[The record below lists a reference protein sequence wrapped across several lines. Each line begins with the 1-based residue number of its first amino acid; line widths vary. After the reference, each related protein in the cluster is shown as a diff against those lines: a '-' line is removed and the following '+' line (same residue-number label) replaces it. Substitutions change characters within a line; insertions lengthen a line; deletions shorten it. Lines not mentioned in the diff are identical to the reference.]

1 MTKILFRMTFAVA
14 LVLVLT
20 ATGLWAAGAE
30 EAPAAAAEK
39 EMVLDPT
46 TGKMVTAPE
55 YGGTLT
61 WAAKAYPENTD
72 VWWVGG
78 WAPHF
83 ISGVI
88 EALAYSDWAISRDV
102 FDLTFWNRPAE
113 YGRGCVAE
121 SWSMPDDTTFIWH
134 IRQGVYYE
142 NKEPVNGRELDAYD
156 VEWNYHRM
164 LGMGDF
170 TEDGP
175 SARMYDIAQGIEIES
190 VTATD
195 KWTVAIK
202 LTKPQL
208 FVAQQLLN
216 SNSHV
221 YPREVAEKYGDFKD
235 WRNLVGTGPLRLIEV
250 VEGSSATWEKNPDY
264 WGYDE
269 KYPENRLPYI
279 DTYLSLLMPD
289 MSTRLAALRT
299 GKIDLI
305 ANPGDANIYSVDDAD
320 SLQLT
325 NPEIEVWLA
334 YLGASGELLFNMG
347 GLPPVDDPIVRKA
360 LQMSVDRETISTTYF
375 KGYGD
380 PTPGGF
386 MGQQHVGWA
395 WPMEDWP
402 DEVKAGYRYDPAG
415 AEALLDEAGYA
426 RGADGYRFKLKLA
439 LHDRYDPTHPEIVMG
454 YFEAIGVDSELVM
467 QSGAESTAR
476 NRADTAE
483 WHLMNGSYQGDN
495 PIWQLSVMSQNIDGW
510 SFNKAKDPRIDALY
524 RAVRESIDV
533 EEVKS
538 ILRQADEIAVREH
551 WGLNKSSSPVF
562 SVNQPWVKG
571 YNGEWNMGRG
581 ERNTFMARIWI
592 DSDLKKAMGH

>member
-1 MTKILFRMTFAVA
+1 MNMVPITRTFAIAV
-14 LVLVLT
+14 VLVLT

-88 EALAYSDWAISRDV
+88 EAIAYSDWAISRDV

-202 LTKPQL
+202 EPGR
-208 FVAQQLLN
+208 
-216 SNSHV
+216 H
-221 YPREVAEKYGDFKD
+221 R
-235 WRNLVGTGPLRLIEV
+235 
-250 VEGSSATWEKNPDY
+250 
-264 WGYDE
+264 
-269 KYPENRLPYI
+269 
-279 DTYLSLLMPD
+279 
-289 MSTRLAALRT
+289 ALE
-299 GKIDLI
+299 
-305 ANPGDANIYSVDDAD
+305 AD
-320 SLQLT
+320 
-325 NPEIEVWLA
+325 
-334 YLGASGELLFNMG
+334 
-347 GLPPVDDPIVRKA
+347 
-360 LQMSVDRETISTTYF
+360 
-375 KGYGD
+375 
-380 PTPGGF
+380 
-386 MGQQHVGWA
+386 
-395 WPMEDWP
+395 
-402 DEVKAGYRYDPAG
+402 
-415 AEALLDEAGYA
+415 
-426 RGADGYRFKLKLA
+426 
-439 LHDRYDPTHPEIVMG
+439 
-454 YFEAIGVDSELVM
+454 
-467 QSGAESTAR
+467 
-476 NRADTAE
+476 
-483 WHLMNGSYQGDN
+483 
-495 PIWQLSVMSQNIDGW
+495 
-510 SFNKAKDPRIDALY
+510 
-524 RAVRESIDV
+524 
-533 EEVKS
+533 
-538 ILRQADEIAVREH
+538 
-551 WGLNKSSSPVF
+551 
-562 SVNQPWVKG
+562 
-571 YNGEWNMGRG
+571 
-581 ERNTFMARIWI
+581 
-592 DSDLKKAMGH
+592 

>member
-1 MTKILFRMTFAVA
+1 MMKILFRMTFAVA

-20 ATGLWAAGAE
+20 ATALWAAGAE

-72 VWWVGG
+72 LWWVGG

-88 EALAYSDWAISRDV
+88 EALAYSDWAISRDT

-113 YGRGCVAE
+113 YGRGALAE
-121 SWSMPDDTTFIWH
+121 SWSMPDDTTFIWN
-134 IRQGVYYE
+134 IRKGVYFE
-142 NKEPVNGRELDAYD
+142 NKAPVNGRQLDAYD

-164 LGMGDF
+164 LGLGDF

-195 KWTVAIK
+195 KWAVVIK

-208 FVAQQLLN
+208 FVPQQLLN

-221 YPREVAEKYGDFKD
+221 YPREVVEKYGDFKD
-235 WRNLVGTGPLRLIEV
+235 WRNLVGTGPLRLTEV

-269 KYPENRLPYI
+269 KYPQNRLPYI
-279 DTYLSLLMPD
+279 DTYRSLLMPD

-334 YLGASGELLFNMG
+334 YLGPQGEFVFNWA
-347 GLPPVDDPIVRKA
+347 LPPVDDPIVRKA
-360 LQMSVDRETISTTYF
+360 LQMSLDRESVSTTYF

-426 RGADGYRFKLKLA
+426 RGTDGYRFKLKLA
-439 LHDRYDPTHPEIVMG
+439 LHDRYDPTYPQIIMG
-454 YFEAIGVDSELVM
+454 YFDAIGVDSELVM
-467 QSGAESTAR
+467 QSGPESTAR

-524 RAVRESIDV
+524 RAARESIDI

-538 ILRQADEIAVREH
+538 ILRQADEIGVREH

-592 DSDLKKAMGH
+592 DSELKKAMGH

>member
-1 MTKILFRMTFAVA
+1 MMKILFRMTFAVA

-102 FDLTFWNRPAE
+102 FDLTFWDRPAE

-360 LQMSVDRETISTTYF
+360 LQMSLDRETISTTYF

-439 LHDRYDPTHPEIVMG
+439 LHDRYDPTYPEIVMG

-551 WGLNKSSSPVF
+551 WGLNKSASPVF

-592 DSDLKKAMGH
+592 DSELKKAMGH

>member
-1 MTKILFRMTFAVA
+1 MMKILFRMTFAVA

-121 SWSMPDDTTFIWH
+121 SWSMPDHTTFIWH

-538 ILRQADEIAVREH
+538 VLRQADEIAVREH
-551 WGLNKSSSPVF
+551 WGLNKSASPVF

-592 DSDLKKAMGH
+592 DSELKKAMGH